1 MLDWIMKLLGYER
14 VENIK
19 VPVQFK
25 VPCVEKIRCK
35 DIFWHTT
42 RKYQDVIVINE
53 ENISLDGYITLILA
67 RWNAAKYAKVLRLK
81 KISLEK
87 YQDMYKS
94 YRRKN
99 INRR

>member
-25 VPCVEKIRCK
+25 VPCVEKI
-35 DIFWHTT
+35 
-42 RKYQDVIVINE
+42 
-53 ENISLDGYITLILA
+53 
-67 RWNAAKYAKVLRLK
+67 
-81 KISLEK
+81 SLEK